1 MKQMLALTMFA
12 LILGCGIGAG
22 SPAQADDAPAAVCVV
37 PDDDGPDYYAI
48 DLVPTSTIP
57 GLKRADGVGRVSYA
71 KTPFGISISPEGNYV
86 YDLNIDIDKLR
97 PAPEGHHYVA
107 WVATSSLDQV
117 QRIGPLDAEHEAQ
130 GQVQWNKYIVV
141 ITLERTDAPAG
152 ASMWRGPIALRGL
165 SRSGLMHTMAG
176 HGPFQQEPCA
186 QYGY

>member
-1 MKQMLALTMFA
+1 MKQTLTLTMLALA
-12 LILGCGIGAG
+12 LGWAIGG
-22 SPAQADDAPAAVCVV
+22 SPAQADDAPAAVCVA

-97 PAPEGHHYVA
+97 AAPEGHHYVA

-141 ITLERTDAPAG
+141 ITLERTDAPAD